1 MKVSRSTL
9 TTYLR
14 SLGLDHRHLYGDKRR
29 LFSLA
34 YTSAGVFTD
43 SQSRHFRKYT
53 VQQGEYPRGVYETSC
68 SVTSPF
74 RYTTAGHWA
83 RVSCRIRS
91 LWRGRGHNA
100 SAQRDPDVC
109 PLLVVSFIL
118 DIRCLGLIMFS
129 MFIQVFEW
137 AYASPAIEG
146 DIVACLAVSWFLFA
160 IVVEQSAVRS
170 AFVHWCA
177 HGVTTFSLCWI
188 TKCMIGMELK
198 DNKRDSEDED

>member
-1 MKVSRSTL
+1 MVINVGCFPLHTHRRVFSPTVNPVISENIPYNKENTL
-9 TTYLR
+9 AGCTRPAVL
-14 SLGLDHRHLYGDKRR
+14 SPR
-29 LFSLA
+29 LFA
-34 YTSAGVFTD
+34 I
-43 SQSRHFRKYT
+43 
-53 VQQGEYPRGVYETSC
+53 PRLGT
-68 SVTSPF
+68 
-74 RYTTAGHWA
+74 GA

-100 SAQRDPDVC
+100 SAQRNPDVC